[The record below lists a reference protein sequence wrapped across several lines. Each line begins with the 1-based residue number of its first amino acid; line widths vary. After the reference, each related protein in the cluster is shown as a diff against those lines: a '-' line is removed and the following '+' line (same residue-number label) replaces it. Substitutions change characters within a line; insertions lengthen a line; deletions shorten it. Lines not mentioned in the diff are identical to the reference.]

1 MPIYEY
7 RCSACRKISS
17 HLVLNRDSFVPICPH
32 CGGTDMKKLVSRV
45 HMRLS
50 EETRMERLADPALL
64 GGIDENDPKSVAKI
78 MKKMG
83 GLMDDDSGVDMDQMV
98 EEAME
103 EAESSSGEGCS
114 GGEGACLES

>member
-7 RCSACRKISS
+7 WCSACKKISS
-17 HLVLNRDSFVPICPH
+17 HLVLNRDSFMPVCVH
-32 CGGTDMKKLVSRV
+32 CGDTNLKKLVSRV

-50 EETRMERLADPALL
+50 EETRMERLADPALF

-78 MKKMG
+78 MHKMG
-83 GLMDDDSGVDMDQMV
+83 GLIDDDSGADLDQMV

-103 EAESSSGEGCS
+103 EAESCGGVDGSGE
-114 GGEGACLES
+114 EEACLES